1 MSFEITHDC
10 AADWRERTVGGALAE
25 GTRPGRRTTADAP
38 SPRSAPTIAH
48 YDLAV
53 RRASEQWTKIRWSL
67 FAFPDITDVAP
78 TDDPDIVRVFYEG
91 RRPYP
96 SVWRVELLQAGF
108 DVPALDTAQPSGAPR
123 APARGRQL
131 DAQADR
137 AAGARGPT
145 AIDANGH
152 GSNGPG

>member
-1 MSFEITHDC
+1 M
-10 AADWRERTVGGALAE
+10 
-25 GTRPGRRTTADAP
+25 TADAP
-38 SPRSAPTIAH
+38 CPDSAPTIAH

-108 DVPALDTAQPSGAPR
+108 DVPAPHAAQPSAAPLP
-123 APARGRQL
+123 PARTRRL

-137 AAGARGPT
+137 AAEARGL
-145 AIDANGH
+145 AAMDAGGHCSSGH
-152 GSNGPG
+152 GRK